1 MRTNYKRLLFSFINI
16 YRHNIN
22 FGGIMP
28 GSDNERLDKD
38 DLYLLLDS
46 YKNSVEMNTIISQQL
61 TNILDVIQQKDSI
74 STDYLNA
81 IIKLADKITDKLD
94 AHNTDSIKNMG
105 IIVNSIG
112 KLSNKINLLYVA
124 FGSIVISLIVLII
137 SIINKYD
144 LIHSIATHLGVG

>member
-1 MRTNYKRLLFSFINI
+1 
-16 YRHNIN
+16 
-22 FGGIMP
+22 MP
-28 GSDNERLDKD
+28 GPDNERLGKD

>member
-1 MRTNYKRLLFSFINI
+1 MS
-16 YRHNIN
+16 
-22 FGGIMP
+22 
-28 GSDNERLDKD
+28 GSNDERLGKD

-61 TNILDVIQQKDSI
+61 TNILETIRQKDSV
-74 STDYLNA
+74 SSDQLDA
-81 IIKLADKITDKLD
+81 IVKICDKIKDNLGS
-94 AHNTDSIKNMG
+94 HNTDSIKNMS

-144 LIHSIATHLGVG
+144 LIHAIATHLGVG

>member
-1 MRTNYKRLLFSFINI
+1 
-16 YRHNIN
+16 
-22 FGGIMP
+22 MP

>member
-1 MRTNYKRLLFSFINI
+1 
-16 YRHNIN
+16 
-22 FGGIMP
+22 MP

-94 AHNTDSIKNMG
+94 SHNTDSIKNMG